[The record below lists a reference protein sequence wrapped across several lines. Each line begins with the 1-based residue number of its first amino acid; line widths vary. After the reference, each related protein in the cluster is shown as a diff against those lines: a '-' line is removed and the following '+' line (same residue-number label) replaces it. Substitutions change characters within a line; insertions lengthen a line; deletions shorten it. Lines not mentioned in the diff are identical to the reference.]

1 MSTKIN
7 YAAYDGIHRSELP
20 AAIIF
25 TVIYVP
31 PLLISILLAFRK
43 KTSVYRALVL
53 FSLSKSDCYQLVLVD
68 IELLLA
74 RLVSFALRSALA
86 GNTSAAENE
95 NVLIAEQVIY
105 SVGFA
110 GLIYS
115 AYTLIIDRCV
125 SRCLTPLPSRS

>member
-7 YAAYDGIHRSELP
+7 YAAFAGIHASEFP

-31 PLLISILLAFRK
+31 PLLIFILLAFRK
-43 KTSVYRALVL
+43 KTSVYRSLVL
-53 FSLSKSDCYQLVLVD
+53 FSLSESDCMTFVLAGSD
-68 IELLLA
+68 TLLLA

-86 GNTSAAENE
+86 GNKSAAENE
-95 NVLIAEQVIY
+95 SVLIAEQVIY
-105 SVGFA
+105 NVGFA

-115 AYTLIIDRCV
+115 AYILIIDRCV
-125 SRCLTPLPSRS
+125 SCFLRPSRS

>member
-7 YAAYDGIHRSELP
+7 YAVFDGIHRSELP

-43 KTSVYRALVL
+43 KTSVYRSLVL
-53 FSLSKSDCYQLVLVD
+53 FSLSKSGCMTVVFAGSNL
-68 IELLLA
+68 LLLA

-95 NVLIAEQVIY
+95 SVLIAEQVIY

-125 SRCLTPLPSRS
+125 TRFLTPFRS